1 MATEINL
8 KQEIENLKK
17 EVDALKMTIWLM
29 IGLVILV
36 GVVTLA
42 WGIK

>member
-1 MATEINL
+1 MATEIDL

-29 IGLVILV
+29 IGLVILI
-36 GVVTLA
+36 GVVGL
-42 WGIK
+42 GNKIR